1 MKLTERCR
9 GIPDSV
15 RLLLGAT
22 LLTQLVLCVAC
33 GSPVE
38 SDHSQ
43 LPTGSRPG
51 GLAVHRTSLT
61 FGTVTVGNT
70 SSQTVTVTAFVGSVT
85 ISQANVVGDGFS
97 VTAPALPMT
106 LKAGEWAYFAVEFAP
121 SVAGS
126 VTGSVS
132 LVSDAVNIPSTITVS
147 GTGADVPPPP
157 PPPPS
162 HSVALG
168 WDASMSGDVVGYYV
182 YRSAQSGGPYARLT
196 PSPIA
201 GTTYSDSLVV
211 AGATYY
217 YVVTAVNGNSIES
230 SYSNQASA
238 IIPTP

>member
-1 MKLTERCR
+1 MKLTLRCR

-22 LLTQLVLCVAC
+22 LLFQLVLCVAC
-33 GSPVE
+33 GSP
-38 SDHSQ
+38 SNRQ
-43 LPTGSRPG
+43 PPTGQ
-51 GLAVHRTSLT
+51 LATDRTSLT
-61 FGTVTVGNT
+61 FGTVTVGNS
-70 SSQTVTVTAFVGSVT
+70 SSQTVTLTAIAASVT
-85 ISQANVVGDGFS
+85 VSQANVVGNGFS
-97 VTAPALPMT
+97 ISAPALPVT
-106 LKAGEWAYFAVEFAP
+106 LMAGQSAYLAVEFAP

-132 LVSDAVNIPSTITVS
+132 LVSNAVNVPSTIALS

-157 PPPPS
+157 S
-162 HSVALG
+162 HSVALS

-201 GTTYSDSLVV
+201 ETTYSDSLVV

-217 YVVTAVNGNSIES
+217 YVVTAVNGNDIES

-238 IIPTP
+238 TIGSP